1 MRVIS
6 SSIAASATAVARRL
20 DLRAHSQDAGYRADR
35 QRMDS
40 SLPCGRIKKPSMQS
54 GFALLM
60 ALIFLLLL
68 SMLGIVASQHSL
80 LQERMAGSLR
90 NAQQARMSAET
101 ALRGVEYKLWSL
113 ASQPGARLHCEENT
127 ISRDDGCVIYHPYS
141 APYAASGAVTRFQ
154 TATGWIPDIGATY
167 KGPAGSGYQ
176 GDAEQS
182 AAALA
187 KNPVYIIEDLG
198 KEHPPGVGALHE
210 SGNTGPNNAEQ
221 TDIHIY
227 RITARAT
234 GGNANAVSV
243 VQSTFDAPF
252 HL

>member
-1 MRVIS
+1 
-6 SSIAASATAVARRL
+6 
-20 DLRAHSQDAGYRADR
+20 
-35 QRMDS
+35 
-40 SLPCGRIKKPSMQS
+40 
-54 GFALLM
+54 M

-113 ASQPGARLHCEENT
+113 ASRPGARLHCEENA
-127 ISRDDGCVIYHPYS
+127 ISQDDGCVVYHPYG
-141 APYAASGAVTRFQ
+141 APYAAGGVVTRFQ
-154 TATGWIPDIGATY
+154 TAAGWISNIGVPYMGPSGDGY
-167 KGPAGSGYQ
+167 KRDAG
-176 GDAEQS
+176 QS
-182 AAALA
+182 TAALA

-198 KEHPPGVGALHE
+198 GEHPPGTGGMHE
-210 SGNTGPNNAEQ
+210 SGDTGPNNGGQ
-221 TDIHIY
+221 TDIHLY
-227 RITARAT
+227 RITTRAT

-252 HL
+252 HP